1 MRLTVLDPNNP
12 EQDFPSPTKAME
24 IPDGLLA
31 VGGCLSKS
39 RLLRAYRHGIF
50 PWNGPDEPILWWSPN
65 PRLVLLPERL
75 VVSHSLAKTMRK
87 KNMVVTFDTAF
98 TQVIDACGQ
107 NRKQDSGTWITPQ
120 IKAAYQELHDSGYA
134 HSVETWFE
142 GELVGGLYGV
152 AIGQVFFGESMFY
165 RKTDASKVA
174 FASLVRQL
182 MGWGYRLIDCQVSTG
197 HLKTLGA
204 ETISRDEFNRLLTIY
219 CEQTPA
225 SCAWQVK

>member
-12 EQDFPSPTKAME
+12 EQDFPRSTEALE

-87 KNMVVTFDTAF
+87 KHMLVTFDRAF
-98 TQVIDACGQ
+98 AQVIDACGQ

-134 HSVETWFE
+134 HSVEAWFE
-142 GELVGGLYGV
+142 GELVGGLYGI

-174 FASLVRQL
+174 FASLVREL

-204 ETISRDEFNRLLTIY
+204 ETVSRDEFNRLLTIY